1 MSRNVVD
8 IRQTTIPRLT
18 FIFSF
23 TSLCCNSPVEDTEEL
38 EMMEVDDDIV
48 AMEDDDLLED
58 GVDVDDDVVEE
69 DD

>member
-1 MSRNVVD
+1 
-8 IRQTTIPRLT
+8 
-18 FIFSF
+18 
-23 TSLCCNSPVEDTEEL
+23 
-38 EMMEVDDDIV
+38 MMEVDNDIV

>member
-1 MSRNVVD
+1 
-8 IRQTTIPRLT
+8 
-18 FIFSF
+18 
-23 TSLCCNSPVEDTEEL
+23 
-38 EMMEVDDDIV
+38 MEVDNDIV

>member
-8 IRQTTIPRLT
+8 IRKTTIPRFT

-23 TSLCCNSPVEDTEEL
+23 KSLCCNSAVEDTEEL